1 MSNIHKKILASVTTG
16 TSEVIDT
23 RGYWPITM
31 AVRFEA
37 STSAGVVTFETSPD
51 PAFSGTWKSIGT
63 VTWTAANQIL
73 TVSAAQ
79 DAYRYVR
86 ARITTN
92 IVGGNASVWIT
103 GAGYG
108 FEGWTES
115 P

>member
-1 MSNIHKKILASVTTG
+1 
-16 TSEVIDT
+16 
-23 RGYWPITM
+23 M

-86 ARITTN
+86 ARIHHEHRRRQRERVDHGSR
-92 IVGGNASVWIT
+92 IRLRRLDRIAMMIT
-103 GAGYG
+103 LSKTKTIPA
-108 FEGWTES
+108 
-115 P
+115 